1 MDELLE
7 DLISTTKK
15 HKKNLNL
22 NQIKKAY
29 LFAKEA
35 HGDQMRHSGEPYII
49 HPVNVAKILIELGM
63 DVQTIVAAILH
74 DVLEDTPVS
83 YDEIKKNF
91 SEEIAYLVNGV
102 TKLSTM
108 RYGSKE
114 ESQAENIRKMF
125 VAMAENHRVIIIK
138 LADRLHN
145 MRTIKFVRTEKQ
157 LEKARETMEIYA
169 PLAHR
174 CGIRGIKE
182 ELEDLSVRVL
192 DPYACE
198 QIEEYLAINKK
209 ARQALLDSIKKK
221 IEDRLAGENIKS
233 MIEARVKSTYGIY
246 KKAYEG
252 DRQFEEIY
260 DVYAIRIILDAELA
274 CYNILGIVHD
284 MFTPIPSRFKD
295 YISTPKSNMY
305 RSLHTTVVEDS
316 VPVEIQI
323 RTLEMHHTAEYGI
336 AAHWKY
342 KVGLTG
348 RKKDE
353 FEKGFEWVRHFLE
366 RQQDSGGADE
376 LISSIKS
383 DFIPDEIFVFTP
395 KGDVKSL
402 PKGATVID
410 FAYSIHTDVGNHTI
424 GAKVDGRMVALDH
437 VVKTG
442 EVIEVITNE
451 KSKGPSKNW
460 LKIVKSSEARSKIKN
475 WFKTVNREEN
485 TADGKHEFI
494 RELKKNLVTLTGD
507 QLESFVA
514 EIAAHNKFKTNDEFY
529 AALGYGGISLFK
541 IMPGVRELFQ
551 KKYRSRSKTQRTE
564 ESESP
569 NKAKRGKCVV
579 IENIEDC
586 LVNFAKCC
594 DPMPGDEII
603 GFVTRGHGV
612 SVHKKDCKN
621 AKLFEDVE
629 QRARWVSAKWY
640 SGEIKGKFGTGIEVI
655 SYNRSEAFA
664 SVVSQITNSK
674 LLMRSVVAK
683 EIEGHKILMRFSTN
697 VSGLTQ
703 LNKIIGEI
711 MGLPGIISAKR
722 ISSNL
727 VNEEK

>member
-1 MDELLE
+1 MDELFE
-7 DLISTTKK
+7 DLVSTVKK

-22 NQIKKAY
+22 NQLKKAY

-35 HGDQMRHSGEPYII
+35 HGDQMRHSGEPYVV

-74 DVLEDTPVS
+74 DVLEDTQVS
-83 YDEIKKNF
+83 YDDVKKNF
-91 SEEIAYLVNGV
+91 SEEVAYLVNGV

-108 RYGSKE
+108 KYGSKE
-114 ESQAENIRKMF
+114 ENQAENIRKMF
-125 VAMAENHRVIIIK
+125 MAMAEDHRVIIIK

-145 MRTIKFVRTEKQ
+145 MRTIKFVREEKQ

-174 CGIRGIKE
+174 FGIRGIKE
-182 ELEDLSVRVL
+182 ELEDLSVKVL

-198 QIEEYLAINKK
+198 QIGEYLAINKK
-209 ARQALLDSIKKK
+209 ARQTLLDNIKKK
-221 IEDRLAGENIKS
+221 IEDRLLGENIKS
-233 MIEARVKSTYGIY
+233 TIDARVKSIYGIY
-246 KKAYEG
+246 KKVYEG
-252 DRQFEEIY
+252 DRQFEEVY

-274 CYNILGIVHD
+274 CYNILGIIHD

-305 RSLHTTVVEDS
+305 QSLHTTVVEDS

-323 RTLEMHHTAEYGI
+323 RTWKMHRTAEYGI

-348 RKKDE
+348 MKKDE
-353 FEKGFEWVRHFLE
+353 FEKSFEWVRRFLE
-366 RQQDSGGADE
+366 RQQNSDGDEE

-410 FAYSIHTDVGNHTI
+410 FAYSIHTDVGNHTV
-424 GAKVDGRMVALDH
+424 GAKVDGRMVSLDH

-460 LKIVKSSEARSKIKN
+460 LRIAKSSEAKSKIKN
-475 WFKTVNREEN
+475 WFKTVDREEN
-485 TADGKHEFI
+485 IAEGKHEFA
-494 RELKKNLVTLTGD
+494 RELKKNLVTLTGE
-507 QLESFVA
+507 QMESFVA
-514 EIAAHNKFKTNDEFY
+514 EVAAHNKFKTNDEFY

-541 IMPGVRELFQ
+541 IMPGVKELFQ
-551 KKYRSRSKTQRTE
+551 KKHRNFDRTRVIE
-564 ESESP
+564 DSELP
-569 NKAKRGKCVV
+569 VKARRGKCVV

-621 AKLFEDVE
+621 AGLCENVE

-640 SGEIKGKFGTGIEVI
+640 SGEIKGKFSTGIEVL
-655 SYNRSEAFA
+655 SHSRPEALA
-664 SVVSQITNSK
+664 SVVSQLTSFR
-674 LLMRSVVAK
+674 LLIRSVVAK
-683 EIEGHKILMRFSTN
+683 EIEGHRTLMRFST
-697 VSGLTQ
+697 SIGGLTQ
-703 LNKIIGEI
+703 LNKVISEI
-711 MGLPGIISAKR
+711 MALPGVISAKR
-722 ISSNL
+722 ILSNS
-727 VNEEK
+727 VNEKK